1 MQHAPV
7 AASDIPNADVVDDVG
22 SSAVFNQPP
31 RCGLRPP
38 DFNPHDGGWV
48 FFFFFRPEPAGSQD
62 DATKSPAGAK
72 ILAQRSKWSADEKMH
87 LLTEYW
93 HCTLTASVRK

>member
-48 FFFFFRPEPAGSQD
+48 FFFFFVQNLRVPRMMQPKALQEP
-62 DATKSPAGAK
+62 KY
-72 ILAQRSKWSADEKMH
+72 
-87 LLTEYW
+87 LLKEVNGVQTRR
-93 HCTLTASVRK
+93 CTC